1 MVMVVGEERTFGQ
14 DLFYYLP
21 RWAAFGLVAAI
32 VFGSAFQSPHMDPLL
47 PEMSRMHTM
56 LLRIPR
62 GIGYGM
68 LGGCIFVALQR
79 VWNFDASVGKWWA
92 NILVAGII
100 TTVVFLNISARHFHF
115 GSHHDDA
122 LASQPDWQFT
132 NHRATESQSG
142 ANERAAKK
150 ENAAMFAGTQSD
162 AEKEQL
168 ALTIFYKFYFLNTTV
183 RAGYCNFHGAVIPAF
198 VSAFEFANKEAR
210 DLAQQGLR
218 KYDDSE
224 DHVYKE
230 MATELYQYNASNLQ
244 DIAAHDHLTLKQECQ
259 DLQDHPQAQVSRL
272 SFAKLQP
279 EAMPFLRSA
288 AR

>member
-1 MVMVVGEERTFGQ
+1 MVMAVSEERTVGQ

-21 RWAAFGLVAAI
+21 RWAAFGLLAAI
-32 VFGSAFQSPHMDPLL
+32 VFGSAFQAPSTDAPVL
-47 PEMSRMHTM
+47 EMSRMHIM

-62 GIGYGM
+62 GIGYGL
-68 LGGCIFVALQR
+68 LGGVLFVALQR

-92 NILVAGII
+92 NIFAAGLI
-100 TTVVFLNISARHFHF
+100 TVVVFLNVSARHFHF

-122 LASQPDWQFT
+122 LASQPDFQFT
-132 NHRATESQSG
+132 NNHATGPQSM
-142 ANERAAKK
+142 AKERAAAKA
-150 ENAAMFAGTQSD
+150 NADMFAGALSD
-162 AEKEQL
+162 ADKEQL
-168 ALTIFYKFYFLNTTV
+168 ALTVFYKFYFLNTTV
-183 RAGYCNFHGAVIPAF
+183 RGGYCNLHGAVIPAF
-198 VSAFEFANKEAR
+198 MSAFEFANKETHE
-210 DLAQQGLR
+210 LALKGLR
-218 KYDDSE
+218 KYDDTE

-230 MATELYQYNASNLQ
+230 MATELYQYNASNLE
-244 DIAAHDHLTLKQECQ
+244 DIATHDHLSLKQECQ